1 MCRAKIRA
9 ASISLVLSL
18 GLLPTSI
25 DAHHGTNISYDR
37 TTTVTIKGVVAEFWY
52 RNPHPALFINV
63 TDEKGTATRWTIE
76 IAPTPYTLAV
86 RGWNKKR
93 ADDALKVGTPVSV
106 KIHAARAGTPVGLLQ
121 SITNGRRRRYPGR
134 RRRRSGPLTEGSRH
148 LEHVMRYRPLI
159 HSLVLGSS
167 LLAFAPGAAAQ
178 GNAQSPPAKV
188 SNWGYQAE
196 GPEPKLAPLVPGE
209 RFDPRDFSGVWET
222 DHDGTNGFRSMTE
235 EKATPPRTPQAQE
248 VYLSRKTARPHDGKK
263 AVEPAFGND
272 PIMMCNPKGLVRLFM
287 YTDPAEFIHTA
298 KGDRILMTFQSQGS
312 TRSIWMDGRALPVNP
327 EPRWNGYSI
336 GRWEGDTLVIDTIGF
351 DDRAWL
357 DQYGNVYSNDMRF
370 EERWR
375 RVGRDTLE
383 AVYRI
388 DDPASYTRPWVSTT
402 KVWKRQAQELREE
415 FCAPMDELQFNEL
428 VRDPAAGVVHSP
440 TR

>member
-1 MCRAKIRA
+1 
-9 ASISLVLSL
+9 
-18 GLLPTSI
+18 
-25 DAHHGTNISYDR
+25 
-37 TTTVTIKGVVAEFWY
+37 
-52 RNPHPALFINV
+52 
-63 TDEKGTATRWTIE
+63 
-76 IAPTPYTLAV
+76 
-86 RGWNKKR
+86 
-93 ADDALKVGTPVSV
+93 
-106 KIHAARAGTPVGLLQ
+106 
-121 SITNGRRRRYPGR
+121 
-134 RRRRSGPLTEGSRH
+134 
-148 LEHVMRYRPLI
+148 MRYRRLI
-159 HSLVLGSS
+159 HSLVFGSS

-178 GNAQSPPAKV
+178 GNAQTPPAKV

-209 RFDPRDFSGVWET
+209 RFDPRDFSGVWES
-222 DHDGTNGFRSMTE
+222 DHASTNGFRSMTE

-312 TRSIWMDGRALPVNP
+312 TRSIWMDGRALPLNP

-357 DQYGNVYSNDMRF
+357 DQYGNVYRTDMRL

-440 TR
+440 AR